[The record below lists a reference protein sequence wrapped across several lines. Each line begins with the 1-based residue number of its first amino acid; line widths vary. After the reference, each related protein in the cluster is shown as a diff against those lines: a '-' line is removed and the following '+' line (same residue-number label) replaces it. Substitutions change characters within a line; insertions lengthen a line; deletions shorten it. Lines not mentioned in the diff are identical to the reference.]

1 MVDGDGTF
9 KTLDEWEREY
19 TLYQKLRQIDFFEKY
34 KIWKNFLL
42 WKRLMRREKM
52 KEYSMNLGK
61 DLFMLDAHL
70 RLPLISIR
78 KVCLEPQ
85 KWNLLEI
92 KNIKDALMKD

>member
-1 MVDGDGTF
+1 
-9 KTLDEWEREY
+9 
-19 TLYQKLRQIDFFEKY
+19 
-34 KIWKNFLL
+34 
-42 WKRLMRREKM
+42 MRREKM

-70 RLPLISIR
+70 RLPLIAIR

>member
-1 MVDGDGTF
+1 
-9 KTLDEWEREY
+9 
-19 TLYQKLRQIDFFEKY
+19 
-34 KIWKNFLL
+34 
-42 WKRLMRREKM
+42 MRREKM